1 VSVELIH
8 LSDILGYKPRIGVDD
23 SLDNL
28 VTSLN
33 TNGQMSPIRVRR
45 HPVLQG
51 KYEIVYGNR
60 RFAAAKKLG
69 WQSISAVVVTASDTE
84 ALLLAITEN
93 IDRKDFCDYEK
104 ALLFRELWQKSG
116 KSYAEIGQ
124 LVGRSSAYISQ
135 HLSMLRL
142 FSDNVASKE
151 EIERVLLSLTERHCR
166 CLLKIEN
173 ELERWNN
180 ARFAVNAKMAP
191 RELERYCARFPNRSS
206 PLHDPKE
213 HIRKLITNA
222 LTRQNSKDLGPLFE
236 TLSSRD
242 SGIFLSRW
250 PPLRI
255 MDTKSYKEHVIN
267 FHHGVDSFKE
277 AIEDMYI
284 RILGKMAYV
293 VVLSNCDISMANHRK
308 IEAKIRITFILEREK
323 EWKIVHGH
331 WSSGTPDHLPSPFE
345 NEEAPSLPTIFQRS
359 TSSELYHTGQ
369 EFE

>member
-1 VSVELIH
+1 VPVELIR
-8 LSDILGYKPRIGVDD
+8 LSDILGYKPRFGVDD

-28 VTSLN
+28 MASLN
-33 TNGQMSPIRVRR
+33 ANGQMSPIRVRR
-45 HPVLQG
+45 NQFLQG
-51 KYEIVYGNR
+51 KYEIIYGNR

-69 WQSISAVVVTASDTE
+69 WQTISAEVVTASDTE
-84 ALLLAITEN
+84 ALLMAISEN

-104 ALLFRELWQKSG
+104 ALLFGELWQKSG
-116 KSYAEIGQ
+116 KSYSEIG
-124 LVGRSSAYISQ
+124 LMVGRSSAYISQ

-142 FSDNVASKE
+142 FSEKIASKE

-166 CLLKIEN
+166 CLLKIED

-180 ARFAVNAKMAP
+180 ARFAVSAKMAP
-191 RELERYCARFPNRSS
+191 RELERYCARFPHRSS
-206 PLHDPKE
+206 PLHDTKE
-213 HIRKLITNA
+213 HIRELITNA

-236 TLSSRD
+236 TFSSKD
-242 SGIFLSRW
+242 FGIFLSRW

-267 FHHGVDSFKE
+267 FHHGIDSFKE
-277 AIEDMYI
+277 TIEDMYI

-293 VVLSNCDISMANHRK
+293 IVLSNCEISMANHRK
-308 IEAKIRITFILEREK
+308 IETKIRITFILEREK

-331 WSSGTPDHLPSPFE
+331 WSSGTPDRLPSPFE
-345 NEEAPSLPTIFQRS
+345 KEENPSLPTIFQRS
-359 TSSELYHTGQ
+359 KTSELYPTGQ